1 MPLPNLDWK
10 RLAWKCSCN
19 SKVIQKFSWAQD
31 SLAFALVCTYL
42 SSFSFHK
49 ARTVQMYELF
59 HAWNYSIPSFCKSA
73 FNSWAESIFLPSTNM
88 NWPNCWY
95 GLDTEDIVGNW
106 ALSAGPF
113 LRSQIC
119 SNNLHFACTHFTTS
133 YMQAGVGKIR
143 AGGAPGFASSDRPA
157 APWRSGCSATSM
169 SSKTLPEGSCW
180 LITSKTRLNHACTKN
195 KKLDMCN
202 INMHAKIENQHTSPP
217 R

>member
-88 NWPNCWY
+88 NWPNC
-95 GLDTEDIVGNW
+95 L
-106 ALSAGPF
+106 P
-113 LRSQIC
+113 
-119 SNNLHFACTHFTTS
+119 S